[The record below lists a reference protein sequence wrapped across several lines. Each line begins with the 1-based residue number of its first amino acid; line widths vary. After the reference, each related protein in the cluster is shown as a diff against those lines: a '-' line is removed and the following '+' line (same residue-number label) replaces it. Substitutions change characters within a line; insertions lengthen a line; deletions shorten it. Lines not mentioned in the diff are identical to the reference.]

1 MDTKDYFVNSSKL
14 KEIRDTIK
22 TFPELAKHIGKPI
35 QLSFVVDTNII
46 IGEILWLVQK
56 RKNPE
61 AKTQLQEIIAAETV
75 ILSAPH
81 VLISEIEEHLPKI
94 ADKKGLCPVKLLDQW
109 MEYRKSIK
117 FIDVP
122 KEKLFKP
129 RLEDD
134 EKDIPFVVLK
144 QMIKAD
150 GILSKD
156 SDISRM
162 DNDAVNIQCIASLQ
176 SYSRASA
183 IQLSIK
189 VNGTMIAFASLA
201 ALLITFE
208 GIKALISGIINAPK
222 GVQYTIL
229 GAVII
234 AAIHP
239 TSRNKV
245 VQFLT
250 STYNVSAEHLPLFLE
265 FIAKHAEIAM
275 KHQDKASLALEKLP
289 ENLKQ
294 KIEV

>member
-22 TFPELAKHIGKPI
+22 TFPELEKHIKKPI

-61 AKTQLQEIIAAETV
+61 AKTQLQEIIDAETV
-75 ILSAPH
+75 VLSAPH

-94 ADKKGLCPVKLLDQW
+94 AEKKGLCPIKLFDQW
-109 MEYRKSIK
+109 IEYRKSIK
-117 FIDVP
+117 FINVP

-144 QMIKAD
+144 EMIGAD

-162 DNDAVNIQCIASLQ
+162 DDDAVNIQCIATLQ
-176 SYSRASA
+176 TYSRSSA
-183 IQLSIK
+183 IQLNIR
-189 VNGTMIAFASLA
+189 VNGTMIAGVSIG
-201 ALLITFE
+201 ALLIAFE
-208 GIKALISGIINAPK
+208 GIKALISAVTNAPK
-222 GVQYTIL
+222 AVQYTIL
-229 GAVII
+229 GAVTI

-239 TSRNKV
+239 TSRNKII
-245 VQFLT
+245 QYLKD
-250 STYNVSAEHLPLFLE
+250 TYNVSAKHLPLLLE
-265 FIAKHAEIAM
+265 FIAENAEVVM
-275 KHQDKASLALEKLP
+275 EHNDKANIALEKLP